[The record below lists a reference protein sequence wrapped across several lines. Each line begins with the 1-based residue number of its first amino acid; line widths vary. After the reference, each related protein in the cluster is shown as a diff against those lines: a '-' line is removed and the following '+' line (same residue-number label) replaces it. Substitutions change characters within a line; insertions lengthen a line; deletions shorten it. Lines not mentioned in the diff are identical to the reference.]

1 MNTLTPTKEQVLAEV
16 AKLQYLYTLKNE
28 IRYAQKR
35 ASGETESVAEHI
47 YGMHIVAQYF
57 LPLLDSEK
65 KWNRAHIYE
74 MITLHDIDEIETGD
88 VLGYTKTAEDRESER
103 DAMQIVITKSP
114 AHMQI
119 HMLERV
125 NEYEEQQTVESRFV
139 KAVDK
144 FEPLVQIYNEAGKQ
158 IVKNNN
164 TTAAQSASIKE
175 PYLKTFPLM
184 YKYYLIIHQ
193 AMIDEEFFSDIAST

>member
-1 MNTLTPTKEQVLAEV
+1 MSSITLTKEQVLAEI

-35 ASGETESVAEHI
+35 TSGETESVAEHI

-57 LPLLDSEK
+57 LPLLDVEQ
-65 KWNRAHIYE
+65 KWHHAHIYE

-88 VLGYTKTAEDRESER
+88 VLGYTKTAEARAGEG
-103 DAMQIVITKSP
+103 DAMRRVIMKSP
-114 AHMQI
+114 EHMQAHMLQ
-119 HMLERV
+119 RV
-125 NEYEEQQTVESRFV
+125 NEYEQQQTIESQFV

-144 FEPLVQIYNEAGKQ
+144 FEPLVQVFNEAGKQ
-158 IVKNNN
+158 ILLRNR

-175 PYLKTFPLM
+175 PYLTNLPLM
-184 YKYYLIIHQ
+184 YQYYALIHQ
-193 AMIDEEFFSDIAST
+193 AMIDEGFYS